1 MVWAKVSLSR
11 KRLWK
16 GLSIQYAAKNFTN
29 SKNSPVIV
37 YWQIPKNCK
46 CFFESEGKE
55 MELWK

>member
-16 GLSIQYAAKNFTN
+16 WLSIQYAAKNFTT

-37 YWQIPKNCK
+37 YWQIPKNSK